1 MSAPACTL
9 WGMVDSILEF
19 LSLIAAIVGL
29 WMLTHAMCATSSA
42 RESPGRAV
50 AFGAGFNALGVFLGA
65 YLVATLPVGQ
75 DLPFTAWTFGI
86 GGLIGVGLG
95 ALSSYRSNRR
105 KARA

>member
-1 MSAPACTL
+1 
-9 WGMVDSILEF
+9 MVDSILEF

-50 AFGAGFNALGVFLGA
+50 AFGAGFNALGVLLGVLLGA

-75 DLPFTAWTFGI
+75 ELPFTAWTFGI